1 LKRMNRDRT
10 SDPRN
15 PMMRGA
21 KNVPEVTVKAVARA
35 TVAVINRRMPV
46 FSATPSIVIDWV
58 CLESHQGAPW
68 YVES

>member
-1 LKRMNRDRT
+1 
-10 SDPRN
+10 
-15 PMMRGA
+15 
-21 KNVPEVTVKAVARA
+21 VTVKAVARA